1 MNDTT
6 PWSDEK
12 VTRLNKHQKDG
23 RFHPYTCPG
32 NYKVCE
38 NQRELVATTNG
49 WVCQC
54 GKYKQKLSML

>member
-1 MNDTT
+1 MQDTT

-12 VTRLNKHQKDG
+12 VARLNEHQKDG

-32 NYKVCE
+32 NRKVCE
-38 NQRELVATTNG
+38 NHRELVATTNG

-54 GKYKQKLSML
+54 GKYKQMWP